1 MSKTIHIL
9 TAFAVIAAIVTGCSN
24 PAAPKDCLAAAE
36 AAGAPEAVIKFLN
49 NPTGDLSQAE
59 KFIIR
64 QFLNRSGLND
74 ACGDARD
81 KLDAKG

>member
-1 MSKTIHIL
+1 MSKIIHVL
-9 TAFAVIAAIVTGCSN
+9 TGLAIIAATVTGCSN
-24 PAAPKDCLAAAE
+24 PAAPKDCIAAAE

-74 ACGDARD
+74 VCGYAED